1 MHITFVKKILAD
13 GQPCAK
19 CRDVEARL
27 RAGGHWSRLDEVLIA
42 DERDPDSP
50 GMHLA
55 RKLEVERAPFFVVR
69 DDTST
74 AVHTVYFKFLRE
86 VLEAPGT
93 ENDEAREI
101 LAGNPELDYI

>member
-27 RAGGHWSRLDEVLIA
+27 RTAGHWPRLNEVLIA
-42 DERDPDSP
+42 DERDPESA

-55 RKLEVERAPFFVVR
+55 RELEVERAPFFVVR
-69 DDTST
+69 DGTSAT
-74 AVHTVYFKFLRE
+74 VHTVFFKFLRE
-86 VLEAPGT
+86 VLEAPAT
-93 ENDEAREI
+93 ENDEALEI
-101 LAGNPELDYI
+101 LAVNPNLDYL